1 MRVAALAEII
11 RPLGKRRFDSRWQSA
26 REPLSSPQVHSRGSI
41 ALPKPIKKLLLALS
55 LAAAPTALCAQ
66 TAPAPAPAPAASV
79 DADPALWIVRDTDTT
94 IYLFGT
100 IHVLK
105 PGLSWFD
112 EGVRAA
118 FDASEEVVLEMV
130 MPDPQAMQALIQRL
144 AITTGGPALPEKL
157 APDKKAAYLKALS
170 DLGLPANAFDRT
182 DPWFASTNLSLLP
195 LIKLGYDPAQGA
207 EAQITAAAKTA
218 RKTVTGL
225 ETAEQQLGYF
235 EAMSDTAQIELLNS
249 TVEELPRIEPLIE
262 AMVGAWAKGEPD
274 RLGALMN
281 EGLEDNAEVARI
293 LLTERNQR
301 WADWI
306 DTRLDKPG
314 TVFVA
319 VGAGHLAGPGSVIA
333 DLEKKRLKVVRVRY

>member
-1 MRVAALAEII
+1 MPDRL
-11 RPLGKRRFDSRWQSA
+11 
-26 REPLSSPQVHSRGSI
+26 
-41 ALPKPIKKLLLALS
+41 KKLLLALG
-55 LAAAPTALCAQ
+55 LAATPAALSAQ
-66 TAPAPAPAPAASV
+66 TAPAPAPAPAAQPATV
-79 DADPALWIVRDTDTT
+79 DADPALWVVKDADTT

-112 EGVRAA
+112 EGVKKA
-118 FDASEEVVLEMV
+118 FDESQEVVLEMV
-130 MPDPQAMQALIQRL
+130 MPDPQAMTALIQRL
-144 AITTGGPALPEKL
+144 AISTGGPALPDKL

-195 LIKLGYDPAQGA
+195 LIKLGYDPAAGA
-207 EAQITAAAKTA
+207 EAKITEAAKTA

-235 EAMSDTAQIELLNS
+235 ESMSDGAQIALLNS
-249 TVEELPRIEPLIE
+249 TVAELPRMQPMIEN
-262 AMVGAWAKGEPD
+262 MVAAWAAGDPD
-274 RLGALMN
+274 KLGAIMN
-281 EGLEDNAEVARI
+281 EGLTETPEVAKI
-293 LLTERNQR
+293 LLTDRNQR

-306 DTRLDKPG
+306 DARLEKPG

-319 VGAGHLAGPGSVIA
+319 VGAGHLAGKDSVIA
-333 DLEKKRLKVVRVRY
+333 DLEKKKLKVTRVKY

>member
-1 MRVAALAEII
+1 MPDRL
-11 RPLGKRRFDSRWQSA
+11 
-26 REPLSSPQVHSRGSI
+26 
-41 ALPKPIKKLLLALS
+41 KKLLLALG
-55 LAAAPTALCAQ
+55 LAASPTALSAQ
-66 TAPAPAPAPAASV
+66 TAPAPAPAPAAQPATV
-79 DADPALWIVRDTDTT
+79 DADPALWVVKDADTT

-112 EGVRAA
+112 EGVKKA
-118 FDASEEVVLEMV
+118 FDESQEVVLEMV
-130 MPDPQAMQALIQRL
+130 MPDPQAMTALIQRL
-144 AITTGGPALPEKL
+144 AITTSGPALPDKL

-195 LIKLGYDPAQGA
+195 LIKLGYDPAAGA
-207 EAQITAAAKTA
+207 EAKITEAAKTA

-235 EAMSDTAQIELLNS
+235 ESMSDAAQIALLNS
-249 TVEELPRIEPLIE
+249 TVAELPKMQPMIEN
-262 AMVGAWAKGEPD
+262 MVSAWAAGDPD
-274 RLGALMN
+274 KLGAIMN
-281 EGLEDNAEVARI
+281 EGLTDTPEVAKI
-293 LLTERNQR
+293 LLTDRNQR

-306 DTRLDKPG
+306 DTRLEKPG

-319 VGAGHLAGPGSVIA
+319 VGAGHLAGKDSVIA
-333 DLEKKRLKVVRVRY
+333 DLEKKKLKVTRVKY

>member
-1 MRVAALAEII
+1 MPTRL
-11 RPLGKRRFDSRWQSA
+11 
-26 REPLSSPQVHSRGSI
+26 
-41 ALPKPIKKLLLALS
+41 KKLLIALG
-55 LAAAPTALCAQ
+55 LAASPMSLSAQ
-66 TAPAPAPAPAASV
+66 TAPQPAPQPAPAATV
-79 DADPALWIVRDTDTT
+79 DADPALWVVRDDDTT

-112 EGVRAA
+112 EGVRSA
-118 FDASEEVVLEMV
+118 FDASDEVVLEMV
-130 MPDPQAMQALIQRL
+130 MPDPQAMQSLIQRL
-144 AITTGGPALPEKL
+144 AITTSGPALPDKL

-170 DLGLPANAFDRT
+170 DLGLPANVFDRT

-235 EAMSDTAQIELLNS
+235 ESMSDSAQIALLNS
-249 TVEELPRIEPLIE
+249 TVAELPRIQPMIE
-262 AMVGAWAKGEPD
+262 NMVAAWAAGDPEK
-274 RLGALMN
+274 LGAIMN
-281 EGLEDNAEVARI
+281 EGLTDTPEVAKI
-293 LLTERNQR
+293 LLTDRNQR

-306 DTRLDKPG
+306 DARMDKPG

-319 VGAGHLAGPGSVIA
+319 VGAGHLAGRDSVIA
-333 DLEKKRLKVVRVRY
+333 ALEKKKIKVTRVRY

>member
-1 MRVAALAEII
+1 MPERL
-11 RPLGKRRFDSRWQSA
+11 
-26 REPLSSPQVHSRGSI
+26 
-41 ALPKPIKKLLLALS
+41 KKLLLALG
-55 LAAAPTALCAQ
+55 LAASPAALSAQ
-66 TAPAPAPAPAASV
+66 TAPAPAPAPAPAAAPAQPATV
-79 DADPALWIVRDTDTT
+79 DADPALWVVKDADTT

-112 EGVRAA
+112 EGVRKA
-118 FDASEEVVLEMV
+118 FDASDEVVLEMV
-130 MPDPQAMQALIQRL
+130 MPDMQTMQGLIQRL
-144 AITTGGPALPEKL
+144 AITTSGPALPDKL

-170 DLGLPANAFDRT
+170 DLGLPTNAFDRT

-207 EAQITAAAKTA
+207 EAQITEAAKTA

-235 EAMSDTAQIELLNS
+235 ESMSEPAQIGLLNS
-249 TVEELPRIEPLIE
+249 TVEELPKLQSTIEN
-262 AMVGAWAKGEPD
+262 MVGAWAAGDPEK
-274 RLGALMN
+274 LGAIMN
-281 EGLEDNAEVARI
+281 EGMKETPEVAKI
-293 LLTERNQR
+293 LLTDRNQR

-306 DTRLDKPG
+306 DTRLEKPG

-319 VGAGHLAGPGSVIA
+319 VGAGHLAGRESVIA
-333 DLEKKRLKVVRVRY
+333 DLEKKKLKVVRVRY

>member
-1 MRVAALAEII
+1 MPDRL
-11 RPLGKRRFDSRWQSA
+11 
-26 REPLSSPQVHSRGSI
+26 
-41 ALPKPIKKLLLALS
+41 KKLLLALG
-55 LAAAPTALCAQ
+55 LAASPTALSAQ
-66 TAPAPAPAPAASV
+66 TAPAPAPAAQPATV
-79 DADPALWIVRDTDTT
+79 DADPALWVVKDADTT

-112 EGVRAA
+112 EGVKKA
-118 FDASEEVVLEMV
+118 FDESQEVVLEMV
-130 MPDPQAMQALIQRL
+130 MPDSQAMTALIQRL
-144 AITTGGPALPEKL
+144 AITTSGPALPDKL

-195 LIKLGYDPAQGA
+195 LIKLGYDPAAGA
-207 EAQITAAAKTA
+207 EAKITEAAKTA

-235 EAMSDTAQIELLNS
+235 ESMSDAAQISLLNS
-249 TVEELPRIEPLIE
+249 TVAELPKMQPMIEN
-262 AMVGAWAKGEPD
+262 MVAAWAAGDPD
-274 RLGALMN
+274 QLGAIMN
-281 EGLEDNAEVARI
+281 EGLTDTPEVAKI
-293 LLTERNQR
+293 LLTDRNQR

-306 DTRLDKPG
+306 DTRLEKPG

-319 VGAGHLAGPGSVIA
+319 VGAGHLAGKDSVIA
-333 DLEKKRLKVVRVRY
+333 DLEKKKLKVTRVKY